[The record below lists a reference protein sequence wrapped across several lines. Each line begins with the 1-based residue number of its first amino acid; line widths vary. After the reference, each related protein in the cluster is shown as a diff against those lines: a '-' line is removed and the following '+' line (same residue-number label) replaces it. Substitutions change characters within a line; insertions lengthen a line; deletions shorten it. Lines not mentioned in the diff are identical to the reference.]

1 MSAFID
7 IMPPQ
12 NRSSRLSL
20 LAALMAS
27 AFLATACGGGE
38 DSEIAATAAGNGQE
52 TAQAISPTSSGTWT
66 RVASEY
72 AYFKLATRS
81 FVRYGSGS
89 NWVGKYVEAGSAQCA
104 NDFFGSDP
112 AVGVTKVCEVY
123 AADTAPAPVAPAP
136 SPAPAPA
143 PAPSPAPAPAPAA
156 TGSALLTWNAPTGSV
171 QGYRVYYGTSSRSY
185 AQEKGQ
191 GLFVTNT
198 TVSVPNLDRG
208 TTYYFAVTAVA
219 AGGAE
224 STYSS
229 EATKAIP

>member
-12 NRSSRLSL
+12 NRSSRLAL

-27 AFLATACGGGE
+27 AFLATACGGGQ
-38 DSEIAATAAGNGQE
+38 DSENAATAAGNTSE
-52 TAQAISPTSSGTWT
+52 SPKAISPTSSGTWT
-66 RVASEY
+66 KVANEY

-81 FVRYGSGS
+81 FVRYGSGGK
-89 NWVGKYVEAGSAQCA
+89 WVGKYVEAGSAQCA

-143 PAPSPAPAPAPAA
+143 PSPAPAPAPAT
-156 TGSALLTWNAPTGSV
+156 TGSALLTWTAPAASV
-171 QGYRVYYGTSSRSY
+171 SGYRVYYGTSSRAY
-185 AQEKGQ
+185 EQEKGT
-191 GLFVTNT
+191 GLFVANT
-198 TVSVPNLDRG
+198 TVSVPNLDSG
-208 TTYYFAVTAVA
+208 TTYYFAVTAVTA
-219 AGGAE
+219 DGAE

>member
-27 AFLATACGGGE
+27 AFLATACGGGQ
-38 DSEIAATAAGNGQE
+38 DSENAATAAGNGSE
-52 TAQAISPTSSGTWT
+52 TPKAISPTSSGTWT
-66 RVASEY
+66 RIASEY

-81 FVRYGSGS
+81 FVRYGSGG

-112 AVGVTKVCEVY
+112 APGVTKVCEVY
-123 AADTAPAPVAPAP
+123 EADSAPAPVAPAP
-136 SPAPAPA
+136 SPAPT

-156 TGSALLTWNAPTGSV
+156 TGSALLTWTAPAGSV
-171 QGYRVYYGTSSRSY
+171 QGYRVYYGTSSRAY
-185 AQEKGQ
+185 EQEKGE

-198 TVSVPNLDRG
+198 TVSVPNLDSG

>member
-12 NRSSRLSL
+12 NRSSRLAL

-27 AFLATACGGGE
+27 AFLATACGGGQ
-38 DSEIAATAAGNGQE
+38 DSENAATAAGNTSE
-52 TAQAISPTSSGTWT
+52 SPKAISPTSSGTWT

-72 AYFKLATRS
+72 AYFKLSTRS

-89 NWVGKYVEAGSAQCA
+89 KWVGKYVEAGTAQCA

-123 AADTAPAPVAPAP
+123 EADSAPAPVAPAP
-136 SPAPAPA
+136 SPAPA

-156 TGSALLTWNAPTGSV
+156 TGSALLTWNAPAGSV
-171 QGYRVYYGTSSRSY
+171 SGYRVYYGTSSRAY
-185 AQEKGQ
+185 QQEKGA
-191 GLFVTNT
+191 GVFVANT
-198 TVSVPNLDRG
+198 TVSVPNLDSG
-208 TTYYFAVTAVA
+208 TTYYFAVTAVTA
-219 AGGAE
+219 DGAE

>member
-12 NRSSRLSL
+12 NHSSRLAL

-27 AFLATACGGGE
+27 AFLATACGGGQ
-38 DSEIAATAAGNGQE
+38 DSENIATTAGNNSE
-52 TAQAISPTSSGTWT
+52 NPKAISPASFGTWT
-66 RVASEY
+66 KVAGEY

-112 AVGVTKVCEVY
+112 APGVTKVCEVY
-123 AADTAPAPVAPAP
+123 ETDSAPAPVA
-136 SPAPAPA
+136 PAPAPA
-143 PAPSPAPAPAPAA
+143 PAPSPAPTPAPVA
-156 TGSALLTWNAPTGSV
+156 TGSALLTWSAPAGSV
-171 QGYRVYYGTSSRSY
+171 SGYRVYYGTSSRAY
-185 AQEKGQ
+185 EQEKGA
-191 GLFVTNT
+191 GLYVANT
-198 TVSVPNLDRG
+198 TVSVPNLDSG
-208 TTYYFAVTAVA
+208 TTYYFAVTAVTA
-219 AGGAE
+219 DGAE

>member
-1 MSAFID
+1 
-7 IMPPQ
+7 
-12 NRSSRLSL
+12 
-20 LAALMAS
+20 MAS
-27 AFLATACGGGE
+27 AFLATACGGGQDAE
-38 DSEIAATAAGNGQE
+38 NAATAAGNTSE
-52 TAQAISPTSSGTWT
+52 TAKDISPTSSGTWN

-112 AVGVTKVCEVY
+112 APGVTKVCEVY
-123 AADTAPAPVAPAP
+123 AASTTPVAPAP
-136 SPAPAPA
+136 SPAPA

-156 TGSALLTWNAPTGSV
+156 TGSALLTWSAPAGSV
-171 QGYRVYYGTSSRSY
+171 SGYRVYYGTSSRSY
-185 AQEKGQ
+185 DQEKGA

-198 TVSVPNLDRG
+198 TASVPNLNSG
-208 TTYYFAVTAVA
+208 TTYYFAVTAVT